1 MRDFGATCATG
12 TSLLP
17 RDGAFLVP
25 SRSRTMTPLTED
37 ADYLLDE
44 QVGFIL
50 RKAYQRHMTIFS
62 EHIVGGLTSMQF
74 STLYRLATEPGPVSQ
89 NALGRMVAMDAATT
103 KGVISRLLARGLIHS
118 APDQV
123 DRRRY
128 MLSTTEAGRALLAEA
143 LPQVKKITEETLAP
157 LSADERNTLIGLL
170 QKLC

>member
-1 MRDFGATCATG
+1 MGET
-12 TSLLP
+12 
-17 RDGAFLVP
+17 
-25 SRSRTMTPLTED
+25 TED
-37 ADYLLDE
+37 SPYRLDE

-50 RKAYQRHMTIFS
+50 RKAYQRHMTIFAD
-62 EHIVGGLTSMQF
+62 HIVDGLTSMQF

-118 APDQV
+118 EPDQV

-128 MLSTTEAGRALLAEA
+128 LLTTSAAGRALLEEA

-157 LSADERNTLIGLL
+157 LDPAERLVLIGLL